1 MKKNIINHKNHRIMR
16 CVLYPQKI
24 YKKYAQYEHES
35 FANISQKS
43 KFSYSG
49 EPTII
54 YHLLDMGPPLKYCL
68 FGIADPHYQQVG
80 R

>member
-43 KFSYSG
+43 KFS
-49 EPTII
+49 
-54 YHLLDMGPPLKYCL
+54 
-68 FGIADPHYQQVG
+68 
-80 R
+80 